1 MVEWGGLEN
10 RCPAC
15 WTVGSNPT
23 LSAVT
28 PLSPKT
34 FPQLKTGSSAW
45 VRAGLNGI
53 QSILMSYNNY
63 RNAPHALQQGSNPLC
78 RTGWL

>member
-28 PLSPKT
+28 PLSPKNI
-34 FPQLKTGSSAW
+34 SSAQNRQLSM

-53 QSILMSYNNY
+53 QSFLMSYNNY